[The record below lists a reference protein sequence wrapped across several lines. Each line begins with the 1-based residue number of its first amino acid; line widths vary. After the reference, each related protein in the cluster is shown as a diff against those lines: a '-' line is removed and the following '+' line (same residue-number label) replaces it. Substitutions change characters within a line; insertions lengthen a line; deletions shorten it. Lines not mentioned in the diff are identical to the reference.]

1 MRIRPIIINI
11 AIIAVIIFAA
21 ASAPAIRIKDM
32 AALKGVRGNQL
43 IGYGLVL
50 GLNGTGD
57 KASTIFTKQG
67 LSNML
72 NRMGVKVTA
81 GSMSVKNVAAVMV
94 TATLPAFARLGQRID
109 ITLSSLGDASSL
121 AGGTLVMTPLKGIDG
136 NIYAVAQGPVSV
148 GGFSAGGAAAS
159 VSKNHPTVGRIP
171 RGGVVERELNHN
183 FADMQSLTVNL
194 NSPDF
199 TSAMRVAQKINDDLP
214 MLNAKA
220 LDPSTVKITI
230 PPGQEVDRVMLMA
243 RLENLDVIPDQSAKV
258 VVDERTGTVVM
269 GERVRINTV
278 AIASGALAISIT
290 EGAEVSQA
298 LPFAQGGETVTTPT
312 TEVKVGESKKAL
324 QVVKGGVSIGEVVR
338 ALNALGATPRDLI
351 TILQAIKAAGAL
363 QAQLEII

>member
-1 MRIRPIIINI
+1 
-11 AIIAVIIFAA
+11 
-21 ASAPAIRIKDM
+21 
-32 AALKGVRGNQL
+32 VRGNQL

-171 RGGVVERELNHN
+171 GAAWWSG
-183 FADMQSLTVNL
+183 SLT
-194 NSPDF
+194 
-199 TSAMRVAQKINDDLP
+199 TTLP
-214 MLNAKA
+214 
-220 LDPSTVKITI
+220 T
-230 PPGQEVDRVMLMA
+230 
-243 RLENLDVIPDQSAKV
+243 
-258 VVDERTGTVVM
+258 
-269 GERVRINTV
+269 
-278 AIASGALAISIT
+278 
-290 EGAEVSQA
+290 
-298 LPFAQGGETVTTPT
+298 
-312 TEVKVGESKKAL
+312 
-324 QVVKGGVSIGEVVR
+324 
-338 ALNALGATPRDLI
+338 
-351 TILQAIKAAGAL
+351 
-363 QAQLEII
+363 